1 MNIQNINKKT
11 LIIVCAII
19 ILIIF
24 LISRNSTTSSAR
36 LELKGNNKIV
46 LNQYEKYNEYG
57 YNIINGNSGYYVNIY
72 GKVNT
77 NIIGTYNVSYNL
89 YDKNAVLLSTVIRK
103 VIVVGDNS
111 NITLTL
117 NGEEVEYY
125 FVGDYQD
132 KGASAYKDYVDISNS
147 ITTQNSVIENQN
159 GKYTVEYMLS
169 NYNKVIAREVNIVDL
184 DIKKEILKN
193 NSSINLEI
201 KNIGYDHIVLPD
213 GKISY
218 ANKII
223 YKYDTNNTRSLYDFD
238 IYLRSGSHKKYT
250 VLQSEVATEI
260 KGTCTLSF
268 QNNTTTITMN
278 VSNSSNT
285 RYNVNGL
292 DFYGTTKTINGY
304 YGNVTVKAY
313 NESNEE
319 TTIKCKNIMTND
331 FKTINTNKIGYFPY
345 YMDVSNDNKELEAY
359 VESYGYKTREGVV
372 AAALYLVNYKYDIPY
387 SFGGKYNK
395 KGLNRE
401 WMGKKEINKLNKP
414 CTFPLTDDHSYCKW
428 GLDCT
433 GYTRWAFFQAGFDKS
448 ITRDDEQ
455 SESKWGEFSAKAH
468 RYKFN
473 SQNINYINQIK
484 PGDLIHREDHIGLV
498 IGVSSD
504 KLQVAE
510 MLGPVQVNIYDKFT
524 GKSLGNQRTWEDF
537 VLFDDYY
544 NMYGNK

>member
-1 MNIQNINKKT
+1 MNIQNINKKK

-223 YKYDTNNTRSLYDFD
+223 YKYDTNNTRSSYDFD
-238 IYLRSGSHKKYT
+238 IYLKSGSHKKYT

-285 RYNVNGL
+285 R
-292 DFYGTTKTINGY
+292 
-304 YGNVTVKAY
+304 
-313 NESNEE
+313 ES
-319 TTIKCKNIMTND
+319 
-331 FKTINTNKIGYFPY
+331 
-345 YMDVSNDNKELEAY
+345 L
-359 VESYGYKTREGVV
+359 
-372 AAALYLVNYKYDIPY
+372 
-387 SFGGKYNK
+387 
-395 KGLNRE
+395 
-401 WMGKKEINKLNKP
+401 
-414 CTFPLTDDHSYCKW
+414 
-428 GLDCT
+428 
-433 GYTRWAFFQAGFDKS
+433 
-448 ITRDDEQ
+448 
-455 SESKWGEFSAKAH
+455 
-468 RYKFN
+468 
-473 SQNINYINQIK
+473 
-484 PGDLIHREDHIGLV
+484 
-498 IGVSSD
+498 
-504 KLQVAE
+504 
-510 MLGPVQVNIYDKFT
+510 
-524 GKSLGNQRTWEDF
+524 
-537 VLFDDYY
+537 
-544 NMYGNK
+544 